1 MGNEALFR
9 DKPVWKAIFALAIP
23 SVLTILIMVIYNM
36 ADMFFIRKLGDDTQV
51 AAIAVVG
58 PVFSLATAVATMLGA
73 GGCAVI
79 ARLLGAGEREDAR
92 TVGSLC
98 VWGAIL
104 FGLAFTAAMLLGT
117 APILRY
123 LGATEDMMGY
133 AAAYMRTLSV
143 GACLMLFSVVM
154 ASVVRAEGMIL
165 PGMLSNMAGTVTNL
179 ILDPLFILV
188 WNMGVT
194 GAAIAT
200 VIGNLVASSLL
211 VFFIRRKST
220 ILTFSPKPALRKPGL
235 FFHTA
240 AVGLPNGISSVLSG
254 FASSF
259 SNKILSA
266 YGSGMIA
273 AMAAAGRATMVI
285 TMIQMGICMGVSPL
299 LAYNYGAKNLPRLK
313 EILRKAG
320 ILTFGFGLFA
330 AGCCFAG
337 RSALI
342 GLFLE
347 DATNAETGKR
357 MMFWLLIA
365 SPFLG
370 FYYLSSNF
378 LQAAGNA
385 LLATVI
391 SVLRQGALLIPCLY
405 IMHALLGLTGV
416 AAAHT
421 VSDLTSVIIAVTLM
435 LIQYRRLK
443 RISIRHHQTIDSEF
457 P

>member
-1 MGNEALFR
+1 MGNESLFR
-9 DKPVWKAIFALAIP
+9 DKPVWTAIFSLAVP
-23 SVLTILIMVIYNM
+23 SVLTILIMILYNM
-36 ADMFFIRKLGDDTQV
+36 ADMFFIGMLGDDTQV

-104 FGLAFTAAMLLGT
+104 FGLLFTALMLLGT
-117 APILRY
+117 RPILRL
-123 LGATEDMMGY
+123 LGATEDMMGF
-133 AAAYMRTLSV
+133 AGDYMRTLAV
-143 GACLMLFSVVM
+143 GSCLMLFSVVM

-165 PGMLSNMAGTVTNL
+165 PGMLSNMAGTVTNI
-179 ILDPLFILV
+179 ILDPVFILV
-188 WNMGVT
+188 MHMGVI
-194 GAAIAT
+194 GAAVAT

-211 VFFIRRKST
+211 VFFIRRRSA
-220 ILTFSPKPALRKPGL
+220 ILTFSPRPALRKPML

-240 AVGLPNGISSVLSG
+240 AVGLPNGISSILSG
-254 FASSF
+254 FASTF
-259 SNKILSA
+259 SNQILSA
-266 YGSGMIA
+266 YGSGVIA

-299 LAYNYGAKNLPRLK
+299 IAYNYGAKNLPRLK
-313 EILRKAG
+313 EILVKTAA
-320 ILTFGFGLFA
+320 LTVGFGLTAA
-330 AGCCFAG
+330 AGCFAG

-342 GLFLE
+342 GLFLK
-347 DATNAETGKR
+347 DAGNAQIGER

-365 SPFLG
+365 SPLLG

-385 LLATVI
+385 LLATVL

-405 IMHALLGLTGV
+405 ILHALLGLTGV

-421 VSDLTSVIIAVTLM
+421 VSDLTSVIIAAALM
-435 LIQYRRLK
+435 WGQYRRLK
-443 RISIRHHQTIDSEF
+443 RLSLARI
-457 P
+457 